1 MGRWYTVAQVSTP
14 DGEFRGWYCD
24 VCMASPWDAP
34 GELSYVGHALDL
46 WRGADGAVALL
57 DEQEFAEYR
66 TVGAFTR
73 A

>member
-1 MGRWYTVAQVSTP
+1 M
-14 DGEFRGWYCD
+14 
-24 VCMASPWDAP
+24 CMASPWDAP
-34 GELSYVGHALDL
+34 GELSYVGLALDL